1 MSIGQRP
8 ATGLRVS
15 FQPRHV
21 LIGLTASI
29 VLLAAFVSSASAQFF
44 PFGWGGPWGGQPQYR
59 SHGASRPAR
68 PAARPAA
75 SVAPANPVASER
87 EKPAAKETP
96 PDPASK
102 GNGVL
107 TIAISLNK
115 QQLTVYS
122 DGVAVE
128 RSHVSTGRQT
138 PTGVFSIIQKDRWHH
153 SENGDS
159 PYMQRITWSGIGMH
173 QGAPTGP
180 ASPGSIRLPEALAR
194 QLWGMT
200 KVGTRVII
208 TNGEVTPAAISNG
221 RLFAR
226 RQEPESR
233 SPAKIVESG
242 HNALATTGRKRDPA
256 RPTSKS
262 GDPSLDAMAYAREPA
277 TSSEVVRST
286 YDSFDL
292 SRARRTKAAAPGGAV
307 AEIRPLRPGPISVFI
322 SRKEGMLF
330 VRKGFEPIF
339 NSPVTFAQ
347 PDRPLGTHV
356 FTALDLND
364 DDSVR
369 WNVVTVPTGWIR
381 SSGRAG
387 GAELASVGKP
397 STAVEAI
404 DRVTIPREAV
414 DRISELMS
422 VGASLI
428 ISDEGLG
435 PETGTGTDFTVITR

>member
-1 MSIGQRP
+1 VPIDPQP
-8 ATGLRVS
+8 ATGQRALFSLKQVTMALS
-15 FQPRHV
+15 AG
-21 LIGLTASI
+21 IA
-29 VLLAAFVSSASAQFF
+29 LLGVPSSASAQGFF
-44 PFGWGGPWGGQPQYR
+44 PFGWGNFGGGQSSYHRHSVSRP
-59 SHGASRPAR
+59 RPAR
-68 PAARPAA
+68 SAPAAVHEDPSAK
-75 SVAPANPVASER
+75 
-87 EKPAAKETP
+87 EKAAAKEAP
-96 PDPASK
+96 PEQAPRA
-102 GNGVL
+102 NGVL
-107 TIAISLNK
+107 TVAISLNK

-122 DGVAVE
+122 DGAAVV

-138 PTGVFSIIQKDRWHH
+138 PTGVFSILQKDRWHH
-153 SENGDS
+153 SDNGDS
-159 PYMQRITWSGIGMH
+159 PFMQRITWSGIGMH
-173 QGAPTGP
+173 QAAPTGP
-180 ASPGSIRLPEALAR
+180 AAPGSIRLPEALAR

-208 TNGEVTPAAISNG
+208 TNGEVTPAAISNR

-226 RQEPESR
+226 RQEPLEAAHDSR
-233 SPAKIVESG
+233 SPAK
-242 HNALATTGRKRDPA
+242 LATTDRKREPA
-256 RPTSKS
+256 RSSSKSGEKS
-262 GDPSLDAMAYAREPA
+262 GDPALDSMAFAREPV

-292 SRARRTKAAAPGGAV
+292 SRARRTKAAPAGGAV
-307 AEIRPLRPGPISVFI
+307 AEFRPLRPGPISVFI
-322 SRKEGMLF
+322 SRREGKLF

-364 DDSVR
+364 DDSMR
-369 WNVVTVPTGWIR
+369 WSVVTVPTGWIR
-381 SSGRAG
+381 SSGRGA

-397 STAVEAI
+397 SSAAEAL
-404 DRVTIPREAV
+404 DRVTIPREAI

-422 VGASLI
+422 TGASLI